1 MQERMMKKALPPNW
15 SKQDQSKGKRMHRV
29 WEQFFSETQKAERG
43 QARFLPDRSEDQG
56 LSAAL
61 AKHEAALLG
70 YPNVVGVAAGI
81 RTRRG
86 RPTGEHCLV
95 VYVNRKIPKS
105 KLRTSEVL
113 PRKIDGFPV
122 DVVAV
127 GAVEP
132 LAL

>member
-1 MQERMMKKALPPNW
+1 MKKELLPNW
-15 SKQDQSKGKRMHRV
+15 SKQDQLKGKRMHRV

-43 QARFLPDRSEDQG
+43 QAHSLPDRSEDQG

-61 AKHEAALLG
+61 AKHEAALLS
-70 YPNVVGVAAGI
+70 YPNVIGVAEGI

-86 RPTGEHCLV
+86 KPTGEHCLV

-105 KLRTSEVL
+105 KLRASEVL
-113 PRKIDGFPV
+113 PREIDGVPI
-122 DVVAV
+122 DVVEV
-127 GAVEP
+127 GTVEP